1 MVSASYV
8 LRDNADFRS
17 SRGTLQVFGDS
28 SKMTLA
34 ISPADR
40 SAALPE
46 GAYIRLAK
54 ADGVIGNYGEAP
66 LLADSDGTYRAEVAF
81 DRAFGQTSTLTFI
94 VYGADDTEM
103 ATLKF
108 TLDSFV
114 SASSTWPEPAST
126 PPLPALTTQ
135 DAIAPG
141 TTEPPYST
149 ALVKCTYYLPVK
161 PSGYSHYNA
170 TLRQYADL
178 ATLNVFFFYTGELP
192 EGAYM
197 RIVSADGV
205 VDAYGSGAIG
215 LANVEGT
222 DPSLLGAKIITR
234 ELPAASTLT
243 VECCSPDGELLFPLT
258 FNIEG
263 LSYPSGAQKTPGTT
277 AYRDPYGNTN
287 NNGSGAGNLLDGIL
301 GDPAPTPY
309 SPTYN
314 YNNWNNWYG
323 NPTNNWGGFDW

>member
-1 MVSASYV
+1 MF
-8 LRDNADFRS
+8 D
-17 SRGTLQVFGDS
+17 DS

-34 ISPADR
+34 ISPADG

-46 GAYIRLAK
+46 GAYIRLTK

-66 LLADSDGTYRAEVAF
+66 LLADSGNTYRAEVAF
-81 DRAFGQTSTLTFI
+81 DRAFGQTSALTFI
-94 VYGADDTEM
+94 VYSPDDTEM

-108 TLDSFV
+108 TLDGFV

-149 ALVKCTYYLPVK
+149 ALVKCTYSLPVK
-161 PSGYSHYNA
+161 PAGYSHYNA
-170 TLRQYADL
+170 TLRQYTDL

-222 DPSLLGAKIITR
+222 DPSLLNAKIITR

-263 LSYPSGAQKTPGTT
+263 LSYPSGAQKTPGAT

-314 YNNWNNWYG
+314 YDNWNNWYG
-323 NPTNNWGGFDW
+323 NPTNNWGGFYW